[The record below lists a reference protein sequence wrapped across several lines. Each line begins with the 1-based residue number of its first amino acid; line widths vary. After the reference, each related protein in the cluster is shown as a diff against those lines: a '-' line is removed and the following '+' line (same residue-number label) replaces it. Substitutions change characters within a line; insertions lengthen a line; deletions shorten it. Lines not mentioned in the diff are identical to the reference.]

1 MLVVGIPV
9 GVEEHGGNVGAV
21 GRAGQAAE
29 AGVDFGNL
37 A

>member
-9 GVEEHGGNVGAV
+9 VVEEHGKHVGAV

-29 AGVDFGNL
+29 AALDFGNL